1 MSMQIKGTIQQIL
14 KVESGTSKAGK
25 EWKKQDFVVVTDEKF
40 PKTVCI
46 TLFGDKMS
54 LLDPFSEGMEVEVS
68 INIES
73 REFNGKW
80 FHNVTAWKIDSVGS
94 TQNSND
100 SENEPIY
107 QSGLS
112 IKEQIMEQKA
122 QEPEPEGDDLPF

>member
-1 MSMQIKGTIQQIL
+1 MQVKGTIQQIL

-25 EWKKQDFVVVTDEKF
+25 EWKKQNFVVVTDDQF

-54 LLDPFSEGMEVEVS
+54 LLYPFSEGMEVEVS

-73 REFNGKW
+73 IEFNSKW
-80 FHNVTAWKIDSVGS
+80 FHNVTGWKIDSVGS
-94 TQNSND
+94 TQNNND
-100 SENEPIY
+100 SGNEPIY